1 MNNEWDPCQLV
12 RQDHQR
18 PLLLFPCQGSLW
30 NNLNP
35 LQTPESLW
43 STAHQK
49 KQATQSVRT
58 EEKLLGIRTF
68 HWAMVAQ
75 ETFWLSWQENHSWT
89 CQFLTENQYPIST
102 AAALHGRMQES
113 LISYI
118 CELSAVTRQKC
129 LLCNQCVITS
139 TLQVGS
145 DWLALPPEPTVGC
158 EFTGQINILLVNMQT
173 VPPYMGCH

>member
-1 MNNEWDPCQLV
+1 MG
-12 RQDHQR
+12 
-18 PLLLFPCQGSLW
+18 PLSISSSRSSTSLAFVSVSSVPVKQPQPAS
-30 NNLNP
+30 NTRVSMIHR
-35 LQTPESLW
+35 TPEEASNTISPHGGEAVRHQNISL
-43 STAHQK
+43 SYGCTGDFLTVMAGKSQ
-49 KQATQSVRT
+49 
-58 EEKLLGIRTF
+58 LD
-68 HWAMVAQ
+68 
-75 ETFWLSWQENHSWT
+75 